1 MIQPLTFWQQTAVSQ
16 QHLEPISL
24 CEFQFLH
31 CVELQLLVVEGF
43 FLYIRKT
50 HTRLYIFMGARI
62 AVVSVMHQ
70 VHECL
75 GGLLIPVPRHR
86 GVLAATFTG
95 LVLRVLLSCTELRVN
110 LKVGFTSHERQKSIS
125 LCV

>member
-1 MIQPLTFWQQTAVSQ
+1 MIQPLTFWQRTAVSQ

-86 GVLAATFTG
+86 GGLAATFTG

>member
-1 MIQPLTFWQQTAVSQ
+1 MIQPLTFWQRTAVSQ

-70 VHECL
+70 VHKCL

-95 LVLRVLLSCTELRVN
+95 LVLHVLLSCTELRVN